1 MSYTPKNNELVTI
14 LIPVEP
20 NEKPE
25 IAMVIRQATT
35 EDKRR
40 YMERLTTALGSCEE
54 LEEESIQTFLDNPS
68 IFMCLYEDE
77 VKLVDS
83 EYIQGPLTEESP
95 EEASILCVH
104 HTGPSVNG

>member
-1 MSYTPKNNELVTI
+1 MSYTPKNSELVTI
-14 LIPVEP
+14 LISDEP

-83 EYIQGPLTEESP
+83 EYILGPLKESEEDQQRVVISDVECLP
-95 EEASILCVH
+95 FE
-104 HTGPSVNG
+104 

>member
-1 MSYTPKNNELVTI
+1 MSYKPKNNELVTT
-14 LIPVEP
+14 LTPDEP

-35 EDKRR
+35 EDKLR
-40 YMERLTTALGSCEE
+40 YMERLKTALGSSKK
-54 LEEESIQTFLDNPS
+54 LEEESVKIFLTNPS

-83 EYIQGPLTEESP
+83 EYILGPLTEESP

-104 HTGPSVNG
+104 HTDPSVNG